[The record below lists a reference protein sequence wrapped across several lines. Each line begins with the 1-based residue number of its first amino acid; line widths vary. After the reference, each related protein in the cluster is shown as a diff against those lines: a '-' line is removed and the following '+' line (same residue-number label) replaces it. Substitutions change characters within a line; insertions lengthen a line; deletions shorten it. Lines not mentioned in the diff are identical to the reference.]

1 MTSSLTAFSKTEK
14 CRFTCTE
21 ERFIPQ
27 ITVDEAKNF
36 QQNDEIF
43 KHEYQLTET
52 MRNEELEQ
60 QELWERLDEID
71 ETVVK
76 IKDDIEENK
85 LKIEK

>member
-1 MTSSLTAFSKTEK
+1 MTDSLTAFSKSEN
-14 CRFTCTE
+14 CRLTCTE

-27 ITVDEAKNF
+27 VPVDKAKNF
-36 QQNDEIF
+36 QQNDEMF
-43 KHEYQLTET
+43 KHEYQLTDSIS
-52 MRNEELEQ
+52 NEELEQ